1 MPYFELKVCKLLMD
15 EFSSRRSSGGLVVSR
30 RGPSLLRD
38 LADNNRDR
46 NAQVCSRAGCSSRL
60 NQMKDA
66 QIGSPSKP
74 KTLRTPF
81 RSTHGKEIVGSSSKS
96 PAFLNTS
103 RKSFSGSKKKI
114 SFNLETSSESSSIQD
129 DSEEASDSTPKSGKA
144 QIRVHPETNEEEL
157 GNTSGTTNRP
167 MKRKTQRLGLGKQ
180 ESGVPFSGSFPFKTN
195 QGSRNGATT
204 SRYNLKNLR
213 CNSISDV
220 VPSGCSSPPESSLG
234 SRKDMGKKR
243 IGEPGNSL
251 TSRGK
256 KMNGPT
262 LNDRKNDNSSRGVS
276 ISDSR
281 PTRNLSPRNPRSTVR
296 ARLSNQDTRNR
307 LPVVEAPS
315 SPEPDIS
322 LDSSAFSSDDQ
333 ISVQIPS
340 FRSSFSR
347 PGSSN
352 GHVRPNRSVGPYDV
366 GISRSFMNRDA
377 LRQYGIAEMLLALDR
392 IEQDEEPNYEQLL
405 VLETNLFLGGL
416 AFHDQHRE
424 MRLDIDNMSYEF
436 AFAVCSQFFDA
447 QSWDENL
454 NSCLVFDQELLA
466 LGDRMGTVSTPVPEE
481 DLAKCLE
488 KSVFH
493 GTMDCSED
501 ENDIKCS
508 ICQEEYAEGEE
519 VGRLECDHR
528 YHMNCVNQWLRLKNW
543 CPICKSSATPSP
555 P

>member
-1 MPYFELKVCKLLMD
+1 MD

-46 NAQVCSRAGCSSRL
+46 NVQVCSRAGCSSRL

-66 QIGSPSKP
+66 QIGSPSKA

-81 RSTHGKEIVGSSSKS
+81 RSTHGKEIVGSSSKA
-96 PAFLNTS
+96 PTLLNTS

-114 SFNLETSSESSSIQD
+114 SFNLESSSESSSIQD
-129 DSEEASDSTPKSGKA
+129 DSEEASDSTPKSGKT
-144 QIRVHPETNEEEL
+144 QIRVHPEPNGQEL
-157 GNTSGTTNRP
+157 GNTSGPTNRP
-167 MKRKTQRLGLGKQ
+167 VKRKTQRLGLGKQ
-180 ESGVPFSGSFPFKTN
+180 DSGVPFSSSFPFKTS
-195 QGSRNGATT
+195 QGSRNGAST
-204 SRYNLKNLR
+204 SRYNLRNLR

-234 SRKDMGKKR
+234 SRKDTGKKR

-262 LNDRKNDNSSRGVS
+262 LSDRKNDNSNRGVS

-296 ARLSNQDTRNR
+296 TRLSNQYTRNR

-315 SPEPDIS
+315 SPERDIS
-322 LDSSAFSSDDQ
+322 LDGNAFSSDDQ

-340 FRSSFSR
+340 FRSTSFSR

-352 GHVRPNRSVGPYDV
+352 GHMRPNRSVGPYDV

-424 MRLDIDNMSYEF
+424 MRLDIDNMSYE
-436 AFAVCSQFFDA
+436 
-447 QSWDENL
+447 
-454 NSCLVFDQELLA
+454 ELLA

-488 KSVFH
+488 KSVFQ

-508 ICQEEYAEGEE
+508 ICQEEYAEGDE

-528 YHMNCVNQWLRLKNW
+528 YHIECVNQWLRLKNW
-543 CPICKSSATPSP
+543 CPICKASATPSSP
-555 P
+555 